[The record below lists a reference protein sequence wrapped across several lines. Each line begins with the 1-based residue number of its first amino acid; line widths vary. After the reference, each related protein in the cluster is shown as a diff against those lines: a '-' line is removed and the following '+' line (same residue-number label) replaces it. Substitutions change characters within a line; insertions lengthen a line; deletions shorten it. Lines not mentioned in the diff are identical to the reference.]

1 MGLVT
6 GHDRLVVG
14 ILFGGQAEVLTHV
27 PVHQRFLA
35 DVVDVALR
43 LLLREAGGRGASAAE
58 GL

>member
-1 MGLVT
+1 MT

-35 DVVDVALR
+35 DVVDVALG